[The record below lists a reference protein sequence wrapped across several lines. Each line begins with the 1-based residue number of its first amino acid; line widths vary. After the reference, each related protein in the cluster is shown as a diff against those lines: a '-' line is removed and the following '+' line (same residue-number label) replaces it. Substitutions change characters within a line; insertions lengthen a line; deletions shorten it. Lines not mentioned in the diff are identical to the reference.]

1 MTDKTILQDARD
13 LLAGGHSQWDPMDPE
28 AVADIG
34 VRLARVVSEHQKL
47 LDKLK
52 PILRTCADAIRPEGE
67 KHVNWTTDNG
77 SCSVTFPEARYSARK
92 DVDWDALRRDLGS
105 SFDDYFDTKVVHSI
119 KKDLPEIIRGRM
131 KRFASEDGDGGGS
144 GSELGTVMSAIER
157 TSPTPRVGF
166 RPKS

>member
-52 PILRTCADAIRPEGE
+52 PILRTCACCFQKTSIID
-67 KHVNWTTDNG
+67 KTLM
-77 SCSVTFPEARYSARK
+77 
-92 DVDWDALRRDLGS
+92 DW
-105 SFDDYFDTKVVHSI
+105 
-119 KKDLPEIIRGRM
+119 
-131 KRFASEDGDGGGS
+131 
-144 GSELGTVMSAIER
+144 
-157 TSPTPRVGF
+157 
-166 RPKS
+166 

>member
-1 MTDKTILQDARD
+1 MTDKTILEDARD
-13 LLAGGHSQWDPMDPE
+13 LLAGGHSHWDPE

-52 PILRTCADAIRPEGE
+52 PILRTCADALRPEGE

-92 DVDWDALRRDLGS
+92 GVDWDALRRDLGS
-105 SFDDYFDTKVVHSI
+105 SFDDYFDTKVVHST

-131 KRFASEDGDGGGS
+131 KRFASEGSDGS
-144 GSELGTVMSAIER
+144 GSDLGTVMSAIER
-157 TSPTPRVGF
+157 AVPTPRVGF

>member
-1 MTDKTILQDARD
+1 MTDKTILEDARD
-13 LLAGGHSQWDPMDPE
+13 LLAGDPLHWDPE
-28 AVADIG
+28 ALADIG
-34 VRLARVVSEHQKL
+34 VRLARAVTEHQKL

-52 PILRTCADAIRPEGE
+52 PILRTCADAIREDE

-77 SCSVTFPEARYSARK
+77 SCSVTFPEAQYSARK

-119 KKDLPEIIRGRM
+119 KKDLPEIIRSRM
-131 KRFASEDGDGGGS
+131 KRFASEDGGGS
-144 GSELGTVMSAIER
+144 GSDLGTVMSAIER

>member
-13 LLAGGHSQWDPMDPE
+13 LLAGDHTHMDPE

-52 PILRTCADAIRPEGE
+52 PILRTCADVIRPEGE

-92 DVDWDALRRDLGS
+92 DVDWDGLRRDLGS
-105 SFDDYFDTKVVHSI
+105 SFDDYFDTKIVHST
-119 KKDLPEIIRGRM
+119 KKDLPEIIQGRM
-131 KRFASEDGDGGGS
+131 KRFASEGGDGS
-144 GSELGTVMSAIER
+144 GSDLGTVMSAIER
-157 TSPTPRVGF
+157 STPTPRVGF